1 MIIKIVN
8 NCSDT
13 HISQL
18 EAATDQ
24 NVVVVVVVQSLSY
37 VQLSVPHGLQDAR
50 SPCPPL
56 SPENLITGKDP
67 DAGKD

>member
-1 MIIKIVN
+1 MIIKTGN

-13 HISQL
+13 DVSQL

-24 NVVVVVVVQSLSY
+24 NVVVQSLSY

-50 SPCPPL
+50 FPCPPL
-56 SPENLITGKDP
+56 SPENMTTGKAP

>member
-13 HISQL
+13 DISQL
-18 EAATDQ
+18 EAAPDQ
-24 NVVVVVVVQSLSY
+24 NVVVVVQSLSY

-56 SPENLITGKDP
+56 SLENLITGKDP